1 MGINFHG
8 VQFFMDF
15 MRSSYPRKFIF
26 LSSYILHYL
35 YTVYFLEICKRNE
48 YSPCTDHDTVD
59 IVLPF
64 DILTGTWNK
73 VCPLI
78 VGSQLNAKL
87 QDRMISDIVCSVEKL
102 TAKKFQSSLAVSYV

>member
-1 MGINFHG
+1 M
-8 VQFFMDF
+8 
-15 MRSSYPRKFIF
+15 
-26 LSSYILHYL
+26 
-35 YTVYFLEICKRNE
+35 YFLEICERNE
-48 YSPCTDHDTVD
+48 YPPCTDHGTVD

-102 TAKKFQSSLAVSYV
+102 TAKKFQSSLTVSYV